1 MSAGTDTN
9 GQRFL
14 HHAEA
19 VLERLGAAESEM
31 LSEGPQAIRQ
41 LRLGLID
48 DFDTDVAPALTLEL
62 ARMLP
67 NCSFEHYSRP
77 SHEILQLLADRR
89 IEAGFAPEPQLA
101 RRPADQGSRSLG
113 SQKPH
118 QASPVED

>member
-1 MSAGTDTN
+1 
-9 GQRFL
+9 
-14 HHAEA
+14 
-19 VLERLGAAESEM
+19 M

-77 SHEILQLLADRR
+77 SHEILQLLAD
-89 IEAGFAPEPQLA
+89 
-101 RRPADQGSRSLG
+101 
-113 SQKPH
+113 
-118 QASPVED
+118 